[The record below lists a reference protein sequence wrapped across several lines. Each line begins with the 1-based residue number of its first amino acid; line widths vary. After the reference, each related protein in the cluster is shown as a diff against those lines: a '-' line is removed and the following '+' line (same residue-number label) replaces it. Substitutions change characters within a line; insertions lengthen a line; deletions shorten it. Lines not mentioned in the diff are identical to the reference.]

1 MGGFFRQL
9 GECIGDIY
17 RNWGIGIFALPVLI
31 VIALVGLV
39 LSRPPA
45 FNGTSDAVQTE
56 HAASNTSSNMSPGA
70 APTQLAQPA
79 TAVRTVR
86 AN

>member
-1 MGGFFRQL
+1 MGGFFRQA
-9 GECIGDIY
+9 GEFIGDIY

-45 FNGTSDAVQTE
+45 SNWMSGAVPTE
-56 HAASNTSSNMSPGA
+56 HATPNASPA
-70 APTQLAQPA
+70 AASTKLAQPA
-79 TAVRTVR
+79 ATIRTVR
-86 AN
+86 TN

>member
-1 MGGFFRQL
+1 MGGFFRQA
-9 GECIGDIY
+9 GEFIGDIY

-56 HAASNTSSNMSPGA
+56 HAASNASPGA
-70 APTQLAQPA
+70 APTHLAQPA